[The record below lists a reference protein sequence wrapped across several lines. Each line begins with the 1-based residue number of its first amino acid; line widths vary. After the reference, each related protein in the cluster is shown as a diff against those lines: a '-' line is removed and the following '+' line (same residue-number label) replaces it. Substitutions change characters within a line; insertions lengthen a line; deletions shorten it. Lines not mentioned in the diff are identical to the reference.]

1 MIESIK
7 DKSLKL
13 LYEKGDKSKVWPDLI
28 RKIENILSRLDAAI
42 EIKDMGTPGLKL
54 LKLKGERKGVWSVT
68 IKSNRRIT
76 FRMENDKVYDV
87 NLEDYH

>member
-13 LYEKGDKSKVWPDLI
+13 LYEKGDKSKIKPDLI

-42 EIKDMGTPGLKL
+42 EIKDMGAPGLKL
-54 LKLKGERKGVWSVT
+54 HKLKGDRKGVWSVT
-68 IKSNRRIT
+68 VKSNWRIT
-76 FRMENDKVYDV
+76 FRMENDKVFDV